1 MPLSGRRTGTTAAT
15 RALTPVSA
23 RKLLGAAVLSLCLV
37 AGWLAFAPTA
47 LGGPT
52 TYVVTDGTSMLPT
65 FHADG
70 LVITHTAS
78 SYRIGEVAAYHN
90 KDLGIVVMHRIVAR
104 DGNRYVLKGDN
115 NSFLDAYHPTRAD
128 FVGTEWAYV
137 PKAGSVLQ
145 FLRSPAAFAAI
156 MALLGMF
163 AASAYVP
170 RRSRRRR
177 RHHA

>member
-1 MPLSGRRTGTTAAT
+1 VAWAGERSRAT
-15 RALTPVSA
+15 PRAL
-23 RKLLGAAVLSLCLV
+23 KLPRVRTLVRAAPLALVLV
-37 AGWLAFAPTA
+37 TAWLAFAPTA

-52 TYVVTDGTSMLPT
+52 TYVVTDGTSMLPSFT
-65 FHADG
+65 ANG

-78 SYRIGEVAAYHN
+78 SYRVGEVAAYHN

-104 DGNRYVLKGDN
+104 DGDRFVLKGDN
-115 NSFLDAYHPTRAD
+115 NSFLDSYRPTRAD
-128 FVGTEWAYV
+128 FVGKEWIYL
-137 PKAGSVLQ
+137 PKAGAVLQ
-145 FLRSPAAFAAI
+145 FLRSPLAFAVI